1 VPLLRCGI
9 FKNWLAAKEIQLLP
23 HPPCPPDLAP
33 ADFFLFQ
40 KVKEQLAGLH
50 LTQES
55 LRSVWEGVT
64 RTIAEDKFTTAYS
77 RKYERSKKCVRIKDK
92 YVKKS

>member
-1 VPLLRCGI
+1 VI
-9 FKNWLAAKEIQLLP
+9 FKNWLATQEIQLLP
-23 HPPCPPDLAP
+23 HHSYSPNLAP

-55 LRSVWEGVT
+55 L
-64 RTIAEDKFTTAYS
+64 TALG
-77 RKYERSKKCVRIKDK
+77 KG
-92 YVKKS
+92 